1 VDAYLHDHWM
11 PAQWR
16 KAGGRW
22 RLISMHGMRLYSGT
36 IMTRTQV
43 DAIIERL
50 DAQSAKI
57 DKLQS
62 EIDQMK
68 GGLTVLKAIG
78 AFLGVGGIGA
88 LLAWLQSQGK

>member
-1 VDAYLHDHWM
+1 
-11 PAQWR
+11 
-16 KAGGRW
+16 
-22 RLISMHGMRLYSGT
+22 
-36 IMTRTQV
+36 MTRSQV

-57 DKLQS
+57 DRLQS

-78 AFLGVGGIGA
+78 AFLGVSGIGA
-88 LLAWLQSQGK
+88 LLAWMQSR

>member
-1 VDAYLHDHWM
+1 MLRRVRRDSA
-11 PAQWR
+11 
-16 KAGGRW
+16 
-22 RLISMHGMRLYSGT
+22 T
-36 IMTRTQV
+36 IMTRSQV

-68 GGLTVLKAIG
+68 GGLTVLKAFG
-78 AFLGVGGIGA
+78 AFLGVSGVGA

>member
-1 VDAYLHDHWM
+1 VLRYL
-11 PAQWR
+11 R
-16 KAGGRW
+16 R
-22 RLISMHGMRLYSGT
+22 YSGAAMTKSQADT
-36 IMTRTQV
+36 II
-43 DAIIERL
+43 ARL
-50 DAQSAKI
+50 DAQSEKI
-57 DKLQS
+57 DRLQS